1 MKERI
6 EFTSNN
12 TRLAGLLE
20 HPSNN
25 IKAYVLFAHCFT
37 CSKDIAAASHIASA
51 LVKNG
56 FAVLRFDFTGLGN
69 SDGDF
74 SNSNFSSNLEDLRA
88 AAAFLREN
96 YAAPSLLIG
105 HSLGGAAVLSVANDI
120 PEVKAVV
127 TIAAPATAEH
137 VIHNFQENV
146 DQINHEGY
154 ADVLLGARKFTIKKQ
169 FIDDLTEHS
178 KAGFMLQN
186 KALLVMHSPMDTLV
200 SISEAEKIY
209 SSAKHPKSFISLDK
223 ADHLLTAKADSQYV
237 ASVISGWAD
246 KYIEKQNVEE
256 VNFTKNGSVVVSERD
271 HKFTLNVVSDSHFWL
286 ADEPLKM
293 GGKNLG
299 PDPYEHLLAALG
311 ACTVMTIRMYATLK
325 KINLDDV
332 QVTLSHDRNY
342 IDDSQHCEGAASYA
356 EQINRKIK
364 LIGDLSAAQ
373 KQRLLEIA
381 DKCPVHKTLHNKVHV
396 NSVLDEE

>member
-1 MKERI
+1 MKERV

-12 TRLAGLLE
+12 IRLAGLLE
-20 HPSNN
+20 RPSTN

-37 CSKDIAAASHIASA
+37 CNKDIAAASHIARS
-51 LVKNG
+51 LVKKG

-74 SNSNFSSNLEDLRA
+74 SNSNFSSNLDDLRA
-88 AAAFLREN
+88 AAEFLREN
-96 YAAPSLLIG
+96 YLAPSLLIG

-137 VIHNFQENV
+137 VIHNFEANV
-146 DQINHEGY
+146 DEINSDGY
-154 ADVLLGARKFTIKKQ
+154 ANVTLANRKFTIKKQ
-169 FIDDLTEHS
+169 FIDDLAEHS
-178 KAGFMLQN
+178 KLGFSLQG

-209 SSAKHPKSFISLDK
+209 GSAKHPKSFISLDK
-223 ADHLLTAKADSQYV
+223 ADHLLSDKSDSEYV

-246 KYIEKQNVEE
+246 KYIEKGRDDDVT
-256 VNFTKNGSVVVSERD
+256 FTEKGAVVVSERD
-271 HKFTLNVVSDSHFWL
+271 HNFTLNVVSDSHFWL
-286 ADEPLKM
+286 ADEPLKV
-293 GGKNLG
+293 GGQNLG

-311 ACTVMTIRMYATLK
+311 ACTVMTLRMYAKLK
-325 KINLDDV
+325 KINLDDIE
-332 QVTLSHDRNY
+332 VTLNHNNNY
-342 IDDSQHCEGAASYA
+342 IEDCQNCEDEGSYA

-364 LIGDLSAAQ
+364 LIGDLTQ
-373 KQRLLEIA
+373 TQRQRLLEIA

-396 NSVLDEE
+396 NSVLEEQ